1 MANKYYIWKNPE
13 CNGVDPEWIEITGS
27 QFFSLEKNK
36 SIKRYFKRIDDGVE
50 DGADVL
56 ILETTY
62 EEYKDW
68 HKKQESKRRKKKS
81 QEQYK
86 PQFISLDELTSD
98 SEFTYSEVIPDT
110 SVNVEDVVFADIE
123 NSMLKAIIKTLNDDE
138 KKVLMIVKK
147 SIEENISE
155 RKICE
160 KLGVDQSTFWSRKN
174 KIFKKIKKS
183 FGQN

>member
-1 MANKYYIWKNPE
+1 MANKYFIWKNPE
-13 CNGVDPEWIEITGS
+13 CNGINPEWIEITGL

-36 SIKRYFKRIDDGVE
+36 SIKRYFKRIDDGAA

-62 EEYKDW
+62 EEYKEW
-68 HKKQESKRRKKKS
+68 HKKQESKRRKKKR

-86 PQFISLDELTSD
+86 PQVVSLDDLVSD
-98 SEFTYSEVIPDT
+98 TEFTYNDVVPDT
-110 SVNVEDVVFADIE
+110 SVNIENDVFADIE
-123 NSMLKAIIKTLNDDE
+123 SSMLQTVINTLNDDE
-138 KKVLMIVKK
+138 KDVLMIVKK

-155 RKICE
+155 RKACE
-160 KLGVDQSTFWSRKN
+160 KFGVDQSTFWSRKY

>member
-1 MANKYYIWKNPE
+1 MANKYFIWKNPE
-13 CNGVDPEWIEITGS
+13 CNGINPEWIEITGT

-68 HKKQESKRRKKKS
+68 HKKQESKRRKKKR

-86 PQFISLDELTSD
+86 PQFISLDDLISD
-98 SEFTYSEVIPDT
+98 SEFTYCEVIPDV
-110 SVNVEDVVFADIE
+110 SVNVEDDVFADIE
-123 NSMLKAIIKTLNDDE
+123 SSMLQAIIKTLNDDE
-138 KKVLMIVKK
+138 KEVLMIVKK

-160 KLGVDQSTFWSRKN
+160 KLGVEQSTFWSRKN

-183 FGQN
+183 FGQI

>member
-13 CNGVDPEWIEITGS
+13 CSGVDPEWIEITGS

-36 SIKRYFKRIDDGVE
+36 SINRYFKRIDDGAE

-68 HKKQESKRRKKKS
+68 HKKQESKRRKKKR
-81 QEQYK
+81 QESYK
-86 PQFISLDELTSD
+86 LQFISLDDLVSD
-98 SEFTYSEVIPDT
+98 TEFTYSEVIPDT
-110 SVNVEDVVFADIE
+110 SVNVEDAVFADIE
-123 NSMLKAIIKTLNDDE
+123 NAMLQAIIKTLNDDE
-138 KKVLMIVKK
+138 KEVLMIVKK

-160 KLGVDQSTFWSRKN
+160 KLGIEQSTFWSRKN